1 MAFGGVDLNL
11 MAVLQALL
19 EEGSVTRAGIRVGMP
34 QPTVSTALARL
45 RRHYKD
51 ELLVRSGNGYAL
63 TPLARSLLPS
73 VQESMRLMGEAF
85 SFENSQPPPASGRK
99 FTISLSDYSVMVLGD
114 LLLRR
119 VHELAP
125 EIHLEMHRVTPETS
139 QESDRWVH
147 EHDLLIAPLGFYR
160 PTGQPEVICRDRF
173 VCVADPGNPRLR
185 DGRLTLEDLRAAP
198 HATARLPHAEDDPV
212 QAALSRFGVAPNSA
226 VVTVGWL
233 TLPFLV
239 AGSDMV
245 GIVPELLARR
255 LATAAGVAVIEP
267 PFGQVDLLEA
277 AWWHPMRATDPAH
290 TWLRNILNE
299 TVASS
304 LPKQRRR
311 PEEGSEPGQGVVWV
325 KPRTPSE

>member
-1 MAFGGVDLNL
+1 LSSVSGIDLNL
-11 MAVLQALL
+11 LAALGALL
-19 EEGSVTRAGIRVGMP
+19 EERNLTKAG
-34 QPTVSTALARL
+34 ARL
-45 RRHYKD
+45 NLTQPAMSAALTRLRQHFGD
-51 ELLVRSGNGYAL
+51 ELLVRSGRQFVL
-63 TPLARSLLPS
+63 TPDAERVLPAVQLALRQAERTFAETGEFDPVTSTREFS
-73 VQESMRLMGEAF
+73 VAIAGESILAL
-85 SFENSQPPPASGRK
+85 SG
-99 FTISLSDYSVMVLGD
+99 LV
-114 LLLRR
+114 RR
-119 VHELAP
+119 VHDLAP
-125 EIHLEMHRVTPETS
+125 GVRIVLRPLPTELIS
-139 QESDRWVH
+139 GDRGLLQ
-147 EHDLLIAPLGFYR
+147 HDLLIAPLGFYR

-212 QAALSRFGVAPNSA
+212 QAALSRFGITPNSA
-226 VVTVGWL
+226 VTTVGWL

-239 AGSDMV
+239 ADSDMV
-245 GIVPELLARR
+245 AIVPELLARR
-255 LATAAGVAVIEP
+255 LASAAGVAVIEP

-311 PEEGSEPGQGVVWV
+311 PEEVSEPGPGVVWV

>member
-1 MAFGGVDLNL
+1 LSSVSGIDLNL
-11 MAVLQALL
+11 LAALGALL
-19 EEGSVTRAGIRVGMP
+19 EERNLTKAG
-34 QPTVSTALARL
+34 ARL
-45 RRHYKD
+45 NLTQPAMSAALTRLRQHFGD
-51 ELLVRSGNGYAL
+51 ELLVRSGRQFVL
-63 TPLARSLLPS
+63 TPDAERVLPAVQLALRQAERTFAETGEFDPVTSTREFS
-73 VQESMRLMGEAF
+73 VAIAGESILAL
-85 SFENSQPPPASGRK
+85 SG
-99 FTISLSDYSVMVLGD
+99 LV
-114 LLLRR
+114 RR
-119 VHELAP
+119 VHDLAP
-125 EIHLEMHRVTPETS
+125 GVRIVLRPLPTELIS
-139 QESDRWVH
+139 GDRGLLQ
-147 EHDLLIAPLGFYR
+147 HDLLIAPLGFYR

-212 QAALSRFGVAPNSA
+212 QAALSRFGITPNSA
-226 VVTVGWL
+226 VTTVGWL

-245 GIVPELLARR
+245 AIVPELLARR
-255 LATAAGVAVIEP
+255 LASAAGVAVIEP

-311 PEEGSEPGQGVVWV
+311 PEEVSEPGPGVVWV